1 MFIGILIVC
10 TIGSFGASLASNY
23 KESIK
28 WASLTKQPFQA
39 RPTIVNMNSEI
50 LILITF

>member
-1 MFIGILIVC
+1 MFIGILIAC

-28 WASLTKQPFQA
+28 FTLLTKQPFQA
-39 RPTIVNMNSEI
+39 RPTIVNINSEI
-50 LILITF
+50 LVLIKF